1 LISPDEL
8 TKNLPLAIGASAI
21 IHEQK
26 MTPNENGARDEMEK
40 CQTTYRLDKL
50 QTKSIPLMLG

>member
-40 CQTTYRLDKL
+40 CQDESEIYVE
-50 QTKSIPLMLG
+50 IVN

>member
-40 CQTTYRLDKL
+40 CQDESEIY
-50 QTKSIPLMLG
+50 G